1 MAIKLTIPESLNE
14 ITLGQYQ
21 QWLKITEGKEMN
33 TFYQQKMI
41 EIFCK
46 TRLIDALRMKVTDIN
61 KITFDLNKIFEDKPA
76 FKDRFRMNEKEFG
89 FIPKLDD
96 MTFGEYVD
104 LDNYLN
110 EWETMDKAMGV
121 LFRPISFKRKGQYR
135 IEEYETASKYNMKN
149 MPLDIVMASLLF
161 FWNLKRELL
170 KHIVNYL
177 QNQQEVNLPA
187 HLIAS
192 LKNGVGINPFTD
204 SVREILETYQK

>member
-1 MAIKLTIPESLNE
+1 
-14 ITLGQYQ
+14 
-21 QWLKITEGKEMN
+21 
-33 TFYQQKMI
+33 
-41 EIFCK
+41 
-46 TRLIDALRMKVTDIN
+46 
-61 KITFDLNKIFEDKPA
+61 
-76 FKDRFRMNEKEFG
+76 
-89 FIPKLDD
+89 
-96 MTFGEYVD
+96 
-104 LDNYLN
+104 
-110 EWETMDKAMGV
+110 
-121 LFRPISFKRKGQYR
+121 
-135 IEEYETASKYNMKN
+135 MKN

>member
-21 QWLKITEGKEMN
+21 KWLKITDGKEMN

-46 TRLIDALRMKVTDIN
+46 TRLIDALRMKATDIN

-76 FKDRFRMNEKEFG
+76 FKDTFRMNEKEFG

-110 EWETMDKAMGV
+110 EWETMDKAMCV
-121 LFRPISFKRKGQYR
+121 LFRPITFKRKGQYR

-161 FWNLKRELL
+161 FWNLKKELL

-177 QNQQEVNLPA
+177 QNQQEVNLPP

>member
-21 QWLKITEGKEMN
+21 KWLKITDGKEMN

-110 EWETMDKAMGV
+110 EWETMHKAMGV

-161 FWNLKRELL
+161 FWNLKKELL
-170 KHIVNYL
+170 THIVNYL
-177 QNQQEVNLPA
+177 QNQEEVKLPP

-192 LKNGVGINPFTD
+192 LKSGVGINPFTA
-204 SVREILETYQK
+204 SVKEILETYQK

>member
-21 QWLKITEGKEMN
+21 KWLKITDGKEMN

-177 QNQQEVNLPA
+177 QNQEEVNLPP

-192 LKNGVGINPFTD
+192 LKSGVGINPFTA

>member
-21 QWLKITEGKEMN
+21 KWLKITDGKEMN

-121 LFRPISFKRKGQYR
+121 
-135 IEEYETASKYNMKN
+135 
-149 MPLDIVMASLLF
+149 
-161 FWNLKRELL
+161 
-170 KHIVNYL
+170 
-177 QNQQEVNLPA
+177 
-187 HLIAS
+187 
-192 LKNGVGINPFTD
+192 
-204 SVREILETYQK
+204 